1 MMGYELNVY
10 IKTFADLNFRNDFLF
25 RVELETETEF
35 EVNEVVDVEPLQEGK
50 IIYILFFQFKAPTQ
64 RVFTFSIQILSLC

>member
-50 IIYILFFQFKAPTQ
+50 IIYILFFHFKAPNQ
-64 RVFTFSIQILSLC
+64 SVFTFSIQILSLC